1 MDEVC
6 NLEMFAPYIS
16 LIGRDIDIAEV
27 LQKNLIS
34 SCLLKVSLIP
44 KYGQ

>member
-16 LIGRDIDIAEV
+16 FIGRDIDIAEV
-27 LQKNLIS
+27 LQQNLIS
-34 SCLLKVSLIP
+34 SYPLKMSLIP